1 MKNLNSTSYNKT
13 LLDWVLFAARIFIG
27 VAMITHGFPKLMQL
41 LSGKEIEFINF
52 FGIGKKTSLILAVL
66 AEVLCSLFLV
76 MGLFTR
82 IVTIP
87 LIITMLVAAFMVHA
101 NDPFEK
107 TELSLLYLTFY
118 FIFLIAGPGN
128 ISIDRMI
135 NRK

>member
-52 FGIGKKTSLILAVL
+52 FGIGKKTSLILTVL
-66 AEVLCSLFLV
+66 AEVLCSLFLI

-87 LIITMLVAAFMVHA
+87 LIITMLVAAFLVHA
-101 NDPFEK
+101 NDSFEK